1 MSQFVQQLEAGA
13 SVRVGTEKQAMDVGR
28 LREFVSTSSLCAL
41 VLEDADVGVSGMVA
55 DVAREA
61 GFTRVNL
68 GIILLA
74 NSNPEMS
81 SVMVSMVNF
90 LAMEDWCEKLKSK
103 ISHSRECFV
112 EKANKVH
119 RAARV
124 VVKSRIELESL
135 IELWNQKND
144 QWFKRN
150 RKWEPRI
157 LINRY
162 SKEQGINEV
171 EIMKLGEASRKHGG
185 RVQSRGDVKRAFKI
199 LAKLNKRREKLEVMR
214 TSMSQFV
221 QQLEAGTSVRI
232 GIEKQAM
239 AVGRLREFI
248 STSSLR
254 ALVLEDADVGVSGMV
269 VDVAREAGF
278 TRVNLR
284 SLVWLSWYHSPG
296 RSFVPSSSAEGYKL
310 VILFGS
316 FDLSFFI
323 WVPSSGFDLFGS
335 RSRRIGFSGYIPET
349 LCTVGV

>member
-1 MSQFVQQLEAGA
+1 MLMRTLAIPTRATRVVVKSRIELESLIELWNQKKDQWFKRNRKWEPRVLTSIYPKDRSDARQLQHLAAREGINGVEIVELGEVSRKHGERVQSWGDVKGAFKILAKLNKQREKLEVVRISMSQFVQQLEAGA
-13 SVRVGTEKQAMDVGR
+13 SVRIGTEKQAMTVGR

-41 VLEDADVGVSGMVA
+41 VLEDADVEVSGMVA

-68 GIILLA
+68 GIILPA

-81 SVMVSMVNF
+81 SVMVSMANF
-90 LAMEDWCEKLKSK
+90 LAMEDRCEKLKSK

-162 SKEQGINEV
+162 PKDRSDARQ
-171 EIMKLGEASRKHGG
+171 LQHLASCC
-185 RVQSRGDVKRAFKI
+185 
-199 LAKLNKRREKLEVMR
+199 
-214 TSMSQFV
+214 
-221 QQLEAGTSVRI
+221 
-232 GIEKQAM
+232 
-239 AVGRLREFI
+239 
-248 STSSLR
+248 
-254 ALVLEDADVGVSGMV
+254 
-269 VDVAREAGF
+269 
-278 TRVNLR
+278 
-284 SLVWLSWYHSPG
+284 
-296 RSFVPSSSAEGYKL
+296 
-310 VILFGS
+310 
-316 FDLSFFI
+316 
-323 WVPSSGFDLFGS
+323 
-335 RSRRIGFSGYIPET
+335 SRRDQ
-349 LCTVGV
+349 

>member
-13 SVRVGTEKQAMDVGR
+13 SVRIGTEKQAMAVGC

-41 VLEDADVGVSGMVA
+41 VLADVGVSGMVA

-61 GFTRVNL
+61 GFTR
-68 GIILLA
+68 
-74 NSNPEMS
+74 
-81 SVMVSMVNF
+81 
-90 LAMEDWCEKLKSK
+90 LKSK

-119 RAARV
+119 RTARV

-135 IELWNQKND
+135 IELWNHKND

-162 SKEQGINEV
+162 PRT
-171 EIMKLGEASRKHGG
+171 LGEASRKHSG

-221 QQLEAGTSVRI
+221 QQLEADTSVRI

-248 STSSLR
+248 STSPLR

-323 WVPSSGFDLFGS
+323 WVSICSVQDLGGLVSQVIFLKL
-335 RSRRIGFSGYIPET
+335 YAQ
-349 LCTVGV
+349 